1 MARPLRRRIAMS
13 KVAFAFFF
21 VLGLILILITIVVE
35 RQLIAA
41 GMVP

>member
-1 MARPLRRRIAMS
+1 MS